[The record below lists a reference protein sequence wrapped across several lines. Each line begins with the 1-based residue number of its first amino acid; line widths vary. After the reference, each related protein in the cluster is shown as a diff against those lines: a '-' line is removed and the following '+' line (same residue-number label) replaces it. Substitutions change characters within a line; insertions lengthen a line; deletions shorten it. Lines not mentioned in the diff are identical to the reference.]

1 MSLIKYRDAVL
12 FQVKPSSFSNASHA
26 SRGRYIQG
34 KVESMNVRI
43 ALGKSGT
50 ASRVESVKESDR
62 RPTTM
67 SRLIS
72 GARSKD
78 TLLGVYLEA
87 SEPPK
92 VRLPKIPLNPKVIQY
107 PPSSI

>member
-1 MSLIKYRDAVL
+1 MNAVS
-12 FQVKPSSFSNASHA
+12 FQARPSSCSNASHA
-26 SRGRYIQG
+26 SVGRYIQG
-34 KVESMNVRI
+34 KVESMNVSI
-43 ALGKSGT
+43 AFGKSGT
-50 ASRVESVKESDR
+50 ASRVASVKEIDC

-67 SRLIS
+67 SRLGS

-92 VRLPKIPLNPKVIQY
+92 VRLPKVPFNPTNN
-107 PPSSI
+107 

>member
-1 MSLIKYRDAVL
+1 MSLIKYSNAVL
-12 FQVKPSSFSNASHA
+12 FQVRPSSFSNASHA
-26 SRGRYIQG
+26 STGRYIQG

-43 ALGKSGT
+43 AFGKSGT
-50 ASRVESVKESDR
+50 ASRVASVKEIDC

-87 SEPPK
+87 SEPPRIRVPK
-92 VRLPKIPLNPKVIQY
+92 VPLNPKIIQY
-107 PPSSI
+107 SPSSI